1 MENVFR
7 DPAAATKD
15 LRGSPVH
22 ARLGLTV
29 VEQEPGRVVLTMDN
43 LNHEDVGGQVP
54 GAVHGGV
61 LATFADVA
69 NAVALEGTY
78 DLATE
83 QPVTTDMHVR
93 YYRQPR
99 GGPLKAT
106 GTMVHKGRRLLS
118 SECVVVDAEDR
129 VLVRS
134 TATYMIVRL
143 DQL

>member
-1 MENVFR
+1 MEYVFR
-7 DPAAATKD
+7 DPASVTEGI
-15 LRGSPVH
+15 RQSPVH

-29 VEQEPGRVVLTMDN
+29 VQQELGRVVLTMDN
-43 LNHEDVGGQVP
+43 LSHEDVGGLVP
-54 GAVHGGV
+54 GTIHGGV
-61 LATFADVA
+61 LATLADVA

-106 GTMVHKGRRLLS
+106 GTMVHRGRRLLS
-118 SECVVVDAEDR
+118 SECVVTDAEDR

-134 TATYMIVRL
+134 TATYMVVRL